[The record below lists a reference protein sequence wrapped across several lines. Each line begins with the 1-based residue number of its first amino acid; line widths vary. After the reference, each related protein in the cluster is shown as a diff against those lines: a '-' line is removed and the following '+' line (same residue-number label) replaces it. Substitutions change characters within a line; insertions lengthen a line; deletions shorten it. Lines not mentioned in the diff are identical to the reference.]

1 VNCIKCG
8 APLPLKTDVC
18 EYCHTLNDTDL
29 RKLYDA
35 DVTEIKLSDRIC
47 PRCNINLQT
56 IGIIMGKTIY
66 IERCKNCL
74 GIFFDPLE
82 LEDIIAESIREERT
96 VNRKKFFIFVEEGTG
111 DRWPI
116 KYIKCPVCREFM
128 GRKTYGELSGVIID
142 WCKDHGVWLDG
153 GELGKIL
160 KWKRAGGDQKNLSF
174 HSAGQSQNFHG
185 ASPVSITHEKR
196 YDKVFIHEAHDDD
209 KDLLSNV
216 INFIIKLF

>member
-1 VNCIKCG
+1 MNCIKCG

-35 DVTEIKLSDRIC
+35 DVTDVKLSDRIC

-56 IGIIMGKTIY
+56 IGIIMGKTIN

-74 GIFFDPLE
+74 GIFFDPVE
-82 LEDIIAESIREERT
+82 LEDIIAEAVREERT
-96 VNRKKFFIFVEEGTG
+96 VNRKKVFIFTEKGTD

-128 GRKTYGELSGVIID
+128 GRKNYGENSGVMID
-142 WCKDHGVWLDG
+142 WCKDHGIWLDG

-160 KWKRAGGDQKNLSF
+160 KWKRADHKTGPVVEN
-174 HSAGQSQNFHG
+174 QNFTDSDDLFTSNIDTG
-185 ASPVSITHEKR
+185 NRDLVSDIIT
-196 YDKVFIHEAHDDD
+196 FIV
-209 KDLLSNV
+209 N
-216 INFIIKLF
+216 LF